1 MNGTEKKHNLL
12 PIGTVAK
19 SFGISDNC
27 IRRMEAAGLLKPAY
41 ISPESGYRY
50 YDAANVSR
58 IGSILTLRSFGF
70 VNEDIKAHLNSSRD
84 YSVLYDK
91 LLKRQDALN
100 QLVDRMSRLI
110 KNNGFYH
117 CEITGY
123 SSSYCYTKKVR
134 IVPSLATLSNLT
146 CEMLYGA
153 IKSGLPVNYN
163 RAVLLKTDCMD
174 YRDFRTDIAQDLTIC
189 LPLRERVEGPE
200 IDLIPAEKVVS
211 VSWSF
216 PGPGYRE
223 IIRLID
229 ELFIAKGLTQTD
241 TLRASYDTG
250 GHMANESSSEDAIM
264 HLFVPIG

>member
-19 SFGISDNC
+19 SYGISDNC

-58 IGSILTLRSFGF
+58 IGSSG
-70 VNEDIKAHLNSSRD
+70 D

-91 LLKRQDALN
+91 LLKRQEALN